1 MATGSGQPLI
11 SRKDAK
17 LAVAQAK
24 IRPSRVED
32 HMGLL
37 AAVNRRTA
45 AHTRKV
51 SPWCDVT
58 YIGDRTE
65 GAVSRLYRKP
75 DDPPVPVEVSVML
88 DGIDLTETAQLLL
101 QGIT

>member
-45 AHTRKV
+45 AAHTRKV

-75 DDPPVPVEVSVML
+75 M
-88 DGIDLTETAQLLL
+88 IRRYQLRSA
-101 QGIT
+101 